1 MTPATQSTRLRAARA
16 ARAARAPRM
25 CGPTAPI
32 LSVAWKRAT
41 RRFVSCM
48 LMAVV
53 AACGGDSSTQPTP
66 ASVVGTWNLQTVNGS
81 VLPYLVPQDDFEAVE
96 LTSDVLTV
104 DAKGTFT
111 QVSKFRVTQDGEWSM
126 EFEPDSGSYQVNGT
140 AVTFTYDSDRSS
152 GIASLAGNTLTF
164 SAAGFALVYK
174 KQ

>member
-1 MTPATQSTRLRAARA
+1 MAPTTTYSYLHGLQHLDVMNAASPERSHSA
-16 ARAARAPRM
+16 NA
-25 CGPTAPI
+25 I
-32 LSVAWKRAT
+32 LALFRV
-41 RRFVSCM
+41 
-48 LMAVV
+48 
-53 AACGGDSSTQPTP
+53 P